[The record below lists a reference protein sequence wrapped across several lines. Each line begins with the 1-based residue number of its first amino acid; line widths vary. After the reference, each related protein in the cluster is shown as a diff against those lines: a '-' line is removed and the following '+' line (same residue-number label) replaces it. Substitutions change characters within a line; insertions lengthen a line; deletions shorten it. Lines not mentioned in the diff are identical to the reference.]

1 MLGQPNILLI
11 DNNPISEKLLEKSLA
26 GEATLHLV
34 ANVHQAAEIIACE
47 PIDLILINADTY
59 SINAATTC
67 AWLKGDPSSS
77 QIKLVVLTQVI
88 DSHKEFKYYQSGA
101 DDVIHLS
108 AQIELVRLKILRHT
122 TQALAANLHYKA
134 QCTLNQF
141 YEQTYASESL
151 SECMSAC
158 LVALQEM
165 NLKAALHVNEH
176 PELTCSSFGYV
187 NDYEKALLS
196 YAECIAPSHESG
208 RFTLGNETL
217 AILIQDLPNP
227 HHPLYKSLVEWVKK
241 LFKAISHK
249 AQQLLTPAAAEAVNS
264 EPDIPQTATGAQRLH
279 YYVEKALAEMENSC
293 EAEINRSI
301 GRVDE
306 LSTWTLTPKQKRHIF
321 QLRDNLLQLKE
332 TLITNCLEIESRYLQ
347 FVTERRAKSRINLG
361 W

>member
-1 MLGQPNILLI
+1 MLGHPNILLI
-11 DNNPISEKLLEKSLA
+11 DNNPVSEKLIEKALT
-26 GEATLHLV
+26 GEAHLHLV
-34 ANVHQAAEIIACE
+34 TNVHQAAEIIACE
-47 PIDLILINADTY
+47 PIDLVLINADTY

-77 QIKLVVLTQVI
+77 QIKLVVLSQSLDT
-88 DSHKEFKYYQSGA
+88 HKEFKYYQSGA
-101 DDVIHLS
+101 EDVIHLS
-108 AQIELVRLKILRHT
+108 PEIELVRLKILRHT
-122 TQALAANLHYKA
+122 AQSLITNMHYKA
-134 QCTLNQF
+134 QCTLNDF
-141 YEQTYASESL
+141 YEQTYACESL
-151 SECMSAC
+151 TECISAS

-165 NLKAALHVNEH
+165 NLKAALHVNNH

-196 YAECIAPSHESG
+196 YAECIAPSHDSG
-208 RFTLGNETL
+208 RFTLGDETL

-227 HHPLYKSLVEWVKK
+227 HHPLYKSLVDWVKK

-249 AQQLLTPAAAEAVNS
+249 AQTLLKPKTVEPEES
-264 EPDIPQTATGAQRLH
+264 EPDIPQTMNGAQRLH

-306 LSTWTLTPKQKRHIF
+306 LTTWSLSPKQKRHIC

>member
-11 DNNPISEKLLEKSLA
+11 DNNPISEKLLEKTLA

-77 QIKLVVLTQVI
+77 QIKLVVLTQAL
-88 DSHKEFKYYQSGA
+88 DSHKEYKYYQSGA
-101 DDVIHLS
+101 EDVIHLS
-108 AQIELVRLKILRHT
+108 SQVELVRLKILRHT
-122 TQALAANLHYKA
+122 AQALATSMHYKA
-134 QCTLNQF
+134 QFTLNQF
-141 YEQTYASESL
+141 YEQTYTSESL

-158 LVALQEM
+158 LVALQDM
-165 NLKAALHVNEH
+165 DLKAALHVNEH

-196 YAECIAPSHESG
+196 YAECIAPSNESG

-227 HHPLYKSLVEWVKK
+227 HHPLYRSLVDWVKK
-241 LFKAISHK
+241 LFEAISHK
-249 AQQLLTPAAAEAVNS
+249 AHQLLTPKPLEPES
-264 EPDIPQTATGAQRLH
+264 TPPDIPQTATGAQRLH

-293 EAEINRSI
+293 ETEINRSI

-306 LSTWTLTPKQKRHIF
+306 LSTWALTPTQKRHIY

-332 TLITNCLEIESRYLQ
+332 SLITNCLEIESRYLQ
-347 FVTERRAKSRINLG
+347 FITERRAKSRINLG